1 MKLLNRKRRRV
12 TINITS
18 LIDVV
23 LLLLIFFMVSTNF
36 IEQPG
41 MKLDLPDAE
50 SAASSSKNE
59 LEIIILPDGS
69 IFLNSEPITIEE
81 LKTQFGKISA
91 ETKEKSLLLKA
102 DENVTHGTV
111 MEVMDIARIEG
122 IKKIVIASNKK
133 TE

>member
-1 MKLLNRKRRRV
+1 MQLLNRKRRSV

-50 SAASSSKNE
+50 SAASSEKNE
-59 LEIIILPDGS
+59 MEIIIQPDGS
-69 IFLNSEPITIEE
+69 IFFNGEPITLEE
-81 LKTQFGKISA
+81 LRTQFGKFSTEA
-91 ETKEKSLLLKA
+91 SEKSLLLKA
-102 DENVTHGTV
+102 DENVKHGTV
-111 MEVMDIARIEG
+111 VEVMDIARVEG

-133 TE
+133 PE